1 MLCRPRC
8 AYFLCLADIWHN
20 EYMTT
25 DMRRTQRTV
34 VIIGGG
40 PGGYEA
46 ALQARTH
53 GARTVLIEEQ
63 GAGGSAV
70 LTDVIPSKTLIASAA
85 WMDNIRRAGKLKI
98 AEEGDGEYKADVLG
112 IFERVSRLA
121 ASQSAEI
128 SNRLLDSGVEI
139 VAGRGTIAP
148 ETGTNGRRIVRSGS
162 RTFEADVVLVAT
174 GARPRKLESAMP
186 DGERILTWKQI
197 YSIKEAPEH
206 LIVVGSGVTGAEF
219 AAAFNSVGV
228 KVTLVSSRDRVLP
241 GNDPDAAELIQEVFE
256 RNGVNIRSKARAQSA
271 RVEGDKVVVTLA
283 DGSEIEGSHVLMAV
297 GAIPNTDGIG
307 LEDAGVELD
316 EHGFIITDRVSRTT
330 GNRIY
335 AAGDCTGVFLLA
347 SVAAAQG
354 RIAMAH
360 ALGDAVE
367 PLRLDHV
374 SSNIFTNPEIASV
387 GVTQAEVDSGAVD
400 CVQYML
406 PVVRN
411 ARAKMRGIDEGFVK
425 IFARRNTRTIAGAVL
440 CLQYAG
446 EFIFPLTMAVKNR
459 LTVDEFSQT
468 FTVYPSISGT
478 ITETARALHKIV
490 QM

>member
-1 MLCRPRC
+1 MTN
-8 AYFLCLADIWHN
+8 HN
-20 EYMTT
+20 LHT
-25 DMRRTQRTV
+25 TV
-34 VIIGGG
+34 VVIGGG

-46 ALQARTH
+46 ALQARIH

-85 WMDNIRRAGKLKI
+85 WMDNVRRAGKLQI
-98 AEEGDGEYKADVLG
+98 ADESGEYKADVLG
-112 IFERVSRLA
+112 IFRRVSKLA
-121 ASQSAEI
+121 AEQSAEI
-128 SNRLLDSGVEI
+128 SQRLREAGVEI
-139 VAGRGTIAP
+139 VQGRARIMP
-148 ETGTNGRRIVRSGS
+148 ETGDNGRRIVISDKHR
-162 RTFEADVVLVAT
+162 FEADVVLVAT
-174 GARPRKLESAMP
+174 GARPRKLPSAVP
-186 DGERILTWKQI
+186 DGKRILTWKQI
-197 YSIKEAPEH
+197 YHIKEVPEH

-241 GNDPDAAELIQEVFE
+241 NNDPDAAELIQRVFE
-256 RNGVNIRSKARAQSA
+256 DRGVNIKSNARAESA
-271 RVEGDKVVVTLA
+271 RVEGDKVIVTLG
-283 DGSEIEGSHVLMAV
+283 DGEEIVGSHVLMAV

-307 LEDAGVELD
+307 LKEAGVKLD
-316 EHGFIITDRVSRTT
+316 ERGFIVTDRVSRTT
-330 GNRIY
+330 ANRIY

-347 SVAAAQG
+347 SVATAQG

-367 PLRLDHV
+367 PLRLDQV
-374 SSNIFTNPEIASV
+374 CANIFTNPEIASV
-387 GVTQAEVDSGAVD
+387 GVTQAQVDSGEVD

-406 PVVRN
+406 PVQRN

-425 IFARRNTRTIAGAVL
+425 IFARRNTRTIAGGVL

-446 EFIFPLTMAVKNR
+446 EFIFPLTLAVRNR
-459 LTVDEFSQT
+459 LTVDEFAST
-468 FTVYPSISGT
+468 FTVFPSISGT

-490 QM
+490 GAEE

>member
-1 MLCRPRC
+1 MAETRNAQL
-8 AYFLCLADIWHN
+8 
-20 EYMTT
+20 
-25 DMRRTQRTV
+25 TV

-46 ALQARTH
+46 ALQARAH
-53 GARTVLIEEQ
+53 GARAVLIEEQ

-85 WMDNIRRAGKLKI
+85 WMDNIRRAGELKI
-98 AEEGDGEYKADVLG
+98 AEEGGGEYRADVLG

-121 ASQSAEI
+121 ADQSAEI
-128 SNRLLDSGVEI
+128 THRLTEAGVEI
-139 VAGRGTIAP
+139 VAGRGVIAP
-148 ETGTNGRRIVRSGS
+148 ETGTNGRRIVRAGE
-162 RTFEADVVLVAT
+162 REFLADVVLVAT
-174 GARPRKLESAMP
+174 GARPRKLPSAMP
-186 DGERILTWKQI
+186 DGQRILTWKQI
-197 YSIKEAPEH
+197 YSLTEVPEH

-228 KVTLVSSRDRVLP
+228 HVTLVSSRDRVLP

-256 RNGVNIRSKARAQSA
+256 HNGVDIKSEARAA
-271 RVEGDKVVVTLA
+271 GVRVEGEKVIVSLA
-283 DGSEIEGSHVLMAV
+283 SGEEIVGSHVLMAV

-307 LEDAGVELD
+307 LETAGVELD
-316 EHGFIITDRVSRTT
+316 DRGFIVTDRVSRTT

-367 PLRLDHV
+367 PLRLDQI

-387 GVTQAEVDSGAVD
+387 GVTQEQVDSGEVD
-400 CVQYML
+400 CVQFML
-406 PVVRN
+406 PVSRN

-459 LTVDEFSQT
+459 LTVDEFCQT
-468 FTVYPSISGT
+468 FTVFPSISGT

-490 QM
+490 EV